1 MSFLFKSK
9 KTKQKQHLH
18 NIELFLPRENYLL
31 WFLKKKGMDHLPL
44 TFILFMLL
52 LNFIFLEINLV
63 SLIMLVVLKWFVTG
77 IMFCTLGNKEQAI
90 CIEKVINQKLC
101 YCQSS
106 DLK

>member
-1 MSFLFKSK
+1 MSLFSLKEK
-9 KTKQKQHLH
+9 QKQKQHLH
-18 NIELFLPRENYLL
+18 NIELFLPRESYLL
-31 WFLKKKGMDHLPL
+31 WFFKKKGMDHLPL

-52 LNFIFLEINLV
+52 LDFIFLEINLV

-77 IMFCTLGNKEQAI
+77 IMICTLGNKEQAI